1 MSNLIAARKE
11 TRKKIS
17 NYDLDNEG
25 TMLPG
30 GTVYKG
36 GMIQVLADGT
46 LNRGGATNAQQV
58 VGRASETV
66 VTAVTGARCKY
77 ESGIFS
83 YDNDVSN
90 PCATSDIGNIC
101 YVVDDHTVASTGT
114 VIAGIVESI
123 DPDTGEVW
131 VLQALGPIG
140 NTGAAGATGA
150 QGATG
155 AAGATGAQG
164 DQGATGATGPGE
176 Q

>member
-1 MSNLIAARKE
+1 MSNLTAGRKE

-25 TMLPG
+25 TMLAG
-30 GTVYKG
+30 GTVYEG
-36 GMIQVLADGT
+36 GMIQVLTTGL

-58 VGRASETV
+58 VGRSKETI
-66 VTAVTGARCKY
+66 VTAATGARCKY

-83 YDNDVSN
+83 YNNSVSN
-90 PCATSDIGNIC
+90 ACATSDIGNIC
-101 YVVDDHTVASTGT
+101 YVEDDNTVASTGT

-155 AAGATGAQG
+155 PAGATGA
-164 DQGATGATGPGE
+164 QGATGATGPGA
-176 Q
+176 